1 MAQRWNNRP
10 EGSNWGDFGP
20 DDQIGRINLLTPERT
35 RRAAEE
41 IREGISFC
49 LGLPLDLPGGMVLN
63 TRRGPPELRPVMRDG
78 EVSFNLSLSD
88 HDPLHTDVTCDDAL
102 FLYNQYSSQWDSLA
116 HMGAHFDADGDGEA
130 ERVFY
135 NGWQVVDGRGQG
147 THGPVGARNLGIE
160 NMAESGVQGRGVMID
175 LYAHFGDARHHVG
188 YDDLMTVMA
197 ADDVDVED
205 GDMVCLHTG
214 LGRLIMDADGEPDPA
229 LRAACPVLEG
239 RDEKLLQ
246 WITDTGLVVLA
257 SDNQA
262 VEASTQLG
270 REMTAPGPALPL
282 HEHCLFKLG
291 VHLGEFWYLSELA
304 DWLRNTGRYR
314 FFLTAPPLRMPG
326 AVGSPATP
334 VATV

>member
-1 MAQRWNNRP
+1 MEPLHPTEPP
-10 EGSNWGDFGP
+10 EDLGTF
-20 DDQIGRINLLTPERT
+20 DQFDLAPEVQGVI
-35 RRAAEE
+35 AEM
-41 IREGISFC
+41 GISE
-49 LGLPLDLPGGMVLN
+49 PTPIQ
-63 TRRGPPELRPVMRDG
+63 
-78 EVSFNLSLSD
+78 
-88 HDPLHTDVTCDDAL
+88 AL
-102 FLYNQYSSQWDSLA
+102 A
-116 HMGAHFDADGDGEA
+116 I
-130 ERVFY
+130 
-135 NGWQVVDGRGQG
+135 
-147 THGPVGARNLGIE
+147 T
-160 NMAESGVQGRGVMID
+160 
-175 LYAHFGDARHHVG
+175 
-188 YDDLMTVMA
+188 
-197 ADDVDVED
+197 
-205 GDMVCLHTG
+205 
-214 LGRLIMDADGEPDPA
+214 
-229 LRAACPVLEG
+229 PVLEG